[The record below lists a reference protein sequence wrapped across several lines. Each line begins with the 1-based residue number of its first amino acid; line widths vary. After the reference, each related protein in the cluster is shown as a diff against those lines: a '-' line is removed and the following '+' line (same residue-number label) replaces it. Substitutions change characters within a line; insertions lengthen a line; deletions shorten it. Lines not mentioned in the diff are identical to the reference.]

1 MQNRTPKSEMQG
13 VENLL
18 VMKFGGTSVGSAERI
33 AATARLIAEHSRQ
46 RPTVTVVS
54 AMSGVTDLLERAA
67 QAAASGSRAE
77 MEQSLE
83 AVRQRSREAA
93 GELLSGEPREVFEVA
108 AMKIFGE
115 VENTCDGIAR
125 LGHCP
130 PRALD
135 AVLRCGEKLSA
146 LLVAEA
152 LAQVGTP
159 AQALDATTLLVTDG
173 NFGEAAPLLQPTAV
187 KLRQAIPPLLGT
199 GVVPIITGFIGAT
212 VEGTPTT
219 LGRGGSDFSASL
231 VAACLDAVEVII
243 WTDVEGILGA
253 DPNLV
258 PQARVLEAV
267 TYQEAAELSYYGA
280 KVLHPKTL
288 APLAERGIPVWIKSS
303 FRPELPGTV
312 IAPRGA
318 FGLDSGSGA
327 RAVTALKRAVLI
339 TMESSGQLSV
349 LRIMSRALSVLA
361 HDRVD
366 LLMLSQASRE
376 ESFCFAVQERGAAAV
391 ECRLKETFAVEL
403 AHGYLRPLRVQ
414 SGVAILA
421 LVGSGMRG
429 TVGISGK
436 LFGALSG
443 EGINVIAIAQGA
455 TETNISVAVDEAE
468 LAPALRAVHA
478 ALLELA
484 PPAARAPVTP
494 AVASL
499 RTGLR
504 TGRRGKQ

>member
-1 MQNRTPKSEMQG
+1 MSEESA
-13 VENLL
+13 VRIAKNLL
-18 VMKFGGTSVGSAERI
+18 VVKFGGTSVGSAQRI
-33 AATARLIAEHSRQ
+33 AATAGLIAEHSRQ

-54 AMSGVTDLLERAA
+54 AMSGVTDLLVQAA

-115 VENTCDGIAR
+115 VENTCEGIAR

-135 AVLRCGEKLSA
+135 AVLCCGEKLSA
-146 LLVAEA
+146 
-152 LAQVGTP
+152 
-159 AQALDATTLLVTDG
+159 LLVTDG
-173 NFGEAAPLLQPTAV
+173 NFGEAAPLLEPTAV

-231 VAACLDAVEVII
+231 LAACLDAVEVII

-288 APLAERGIPVWIKSS
+288 TPLAERGIPVWIKSS

-376 ESFCFAVQERGAAAV
+376 ESFCFAVQERDAAAV
-391 ECRLKETFAVEL
+391 ERRLKETFAVEL

-468 LAPALRAVHA
+468 LAAAVRVVHA
-478 ALLELA
+478 ALLE
-484 PPAARAPVTP
+484 PSPSAARASVAP
-494 AVASL
+494 AVSSL
-499 RTGLR
+499 RTGPGTGKR